1 MIFQIFM
8 TGIFTLNK
16 SYILSPLM
24 VPLMVGTVY
33 WGWTMDRAF
42 QPLSSYVNLS
52 STFEVQRGE
61 DTDDVVR
68 LRAGHPV
75 TLSQRFVEC
84 TRSSAC

>member
-1 MIFQIFM
+1 
-8 TGIFTLNK
+8 
-16 SYILSPLM
+16 
-24 VPLMVGTVY
+24 
-33 WGWTMDRAF
+33 MDRAF